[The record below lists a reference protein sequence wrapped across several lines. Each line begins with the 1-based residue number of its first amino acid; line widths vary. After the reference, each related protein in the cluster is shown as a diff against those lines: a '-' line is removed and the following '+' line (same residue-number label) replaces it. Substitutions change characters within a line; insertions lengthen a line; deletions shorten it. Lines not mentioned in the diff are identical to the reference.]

1 MKANKNKKLLTAEYN
16 ESAFIDNSSL
26 SEQNKSFLKTLINP
40 LQETISLYPT
50 FGWDNPAVIQSA
62 LSSHEAGL
70 FSMSELLYQAMKR
83 SPRIYA
89 ALRTRVQAM
98 RKYQTKLLVSE
109 SAPIMLKKMSKMLE
123 RNFFKILPSD
133 VQVEILERLVMI
145 GNCIFRVQLV
155 YDEYIYQYIPKI
167 KVWNHSYIFYN
178 HHEQRYYVN
187 SREHGTIP
195 VVGDGWGM
203 FTTGSSRPWLNG
215 ALRALALPFFV
226 ANQAMNGWNT
236 FNNVEAKAYKY
247 IKVPSLKAETDETQA
262 LYGKV
267 LLAKDGDTIISSDDT
282 EISLLSSQG
291 RSGAY
296 NTYKD
301 LLKWA
306 DDTISIILLGNN
318 LVQDIQGGSYAATK
332 EATQS
337 IASDIIESDT
347 QSLEDGINKFI
358 MPIWTDVNFTP
369 AIYGESTLQM
379 YCPMLDL
386 DNIQAQNE
394 EHLSKAHKNYA
405 DGFAKFV
412 ETLREYTELLK
423 QDVTGEIK
431 EIGVNIKE
439 SARRAGVPLAED
451 KLIRD
456 DIL

>member
-1 MKANKNKKLLTAEYN
+1 MMSIFINTFQKSKSGIIRTFFTIITSSVITLTPESMALYLL
-16 ESAFIDNSSL
+16 
-26 SEQNKSFLKTLINP
+26 
-40 LQETISLYPT
+40 
-50 FGWDNPAVIQSA
+50 
-62 LSSHEAGL
+62 
-70 FSMSELLYQAMKR
+70 
-83 SPRIYA
+83 
-89 ALRTRVQAM
+89 
-98 RKYQTKLLVSE
+98 
-109 SAPIMLKKMSKMLE
+109 LE
-123 RNFFKILPSD
+123 
-133 VQVEILERLVMI
+133 MI
-145 GNCIFRVQLV
+145 G
-155 YDEYIYQYIPKI
+155 
-167 KVWNHSYIFYN
+167 S
-178 HHEQRYYVN
+178 
-187 SREHGTIP
+187 T
-195 VVGDGWGM
+195 
-203 FTTGSSRPWLNG
+203 RPWLNG
-215 ALRALALPFFV
+215 AIRALALPFFLS
-226 ANQAMNGWNT
+226 NQALNGWNT

-267 LLAKDGDTIISSDDT
+267 LVAKDGDTLISSDDT

-306 DDTISIILLGNN
+306 DDTVSIVLLGNN

-347 QSLEDGINKFI
+347 QSLEDGINKFV

-369 AIYGESTLQM
+369 SIYGESTLQM

-386 DNIQAQNE
+386 DNIQHQNE

-412 ETLREYTELLK
+412 ESVGGAINDIGIDFK
-423 QDVTGEIK
+423 QA
-431 EIGVNIKE
+431 
-439 SARRAGVPLAED
+439 ARKAGVPLVED

>member
-1 MKANKNKKLLTAEYN
+1 MKAKKNKNLLPAEYN
-16 ESAFIDNSSL
+16 KSAFIDNSSL
-26 SEQNKSFLKTLINP
+26 TEQHKSFIKELVFP

-62 LSSHEAGL
+62 ISGHEAGL
-70 FSMSELLYQAMKR
+70 FSNSELLFQAMKR

-109 SAPIMLKKMSKMLE
+109 SAPTMLRKLSKMLE

-145 GNCIFRVQLV
+145 GNCIFRIQLV
-155 YDEYIYQYIPKI
+155 YDEYIYQYVPKI

-203 FTTGSSRPWLNG
+203 FTTGSTRPWLNG
-215 ALRALALPFFV
+215 AIRALALPFFLS
-226 ANQAMNGWNT
+226 NQALNGWNT

-267 LLAKDGDTIISSDDT
+267 LVAKDGDTLISSDDT

-301 LLKWA
+301 LLKWS
-306 DDTISIILLGNN
+306 DDTVSIVLLGNN
-318 LVQDIQGGSYAATK
+318 LVQDIQGGSYAAAK

-347 QSLEDGINKFI
+347 QSLEDGINKFV

-369 AIYGESTLQM
+369 YIYGESTLQM

-386 DNIQAQNE
+386 DNIQTQNE

-405 DGFAKFV
+405 DGFATFV
-412 ETLREYTELLK
+412 SSVREYSELLK
-423 QDVTGEIK
+423 QDLGGEIK
-431 EIGVNIKE
+431 EIGVDIE
-439 SARRAGVPLAED
+439 EAARRAGVPLVKD